1 MRVSSFSVCQG
12 LLQPPLAL
20 KEVFLLPVPSF
31 GCCEV
36 TGRRTAMLNEVMAI
50 QHLLST
56 IYSQKIATGN
66 CYISGI
72 DYCCKRNHKAP
83 LWINAK
89 TNCNGFVGNIL
100 ACDICDT
107 NTDIVVAFF
116 FREEVTISLDSAQKN
131 VSQSGWPT
139 PTSGYP
145 AGFAFAN
152 YPVSVRL
159 TKTYPNVSLRDIATI
174 VSDIQ
179 SVFGQFGV

>member
-1 MRVSSFSVCQG
+1 MI
-12 LLQPPLAL
+12 
-20 KEVFLLPVPSF
+20 
-31 GCCEV
+31 
-36 TGRRTAMLNEVMAI
+36 NELIAI
-50 QHLLST
+50 QQQLRT
-56 IYSQKIATGN
+56 IYSQKIAIGD
-66 CYISGI
+66 CYISNI
-72 DYCCKRNHKAP
+72 DYCCNRKHKAP
-83 LWINAK
+83 LWVNAK
-89 TNCNGFVGNIL
+89 ITTAPNTDGVL

-116 FREEVTISLDSAQKN
+116 FRKEVTISLDSAQKN

-179 SVFGQFGV
+179 SVFGRFGV